1 MQQRKEERCAGGILL
16 LRGLCLGVD
25 LIQSVIVWHF
35 EESRWGRRTRAAR
48 VLMGG
53 KRRQQLKLAE
63 ESMRDA
69 RAADA
74 MASEPEAKISSCA

>member
-1 MQQRKEERCAGGILL
+1 MQQRKEERCACDILL
-16 LRGLCLGVD
+16 LRRLCLGVD
-25 LIQSVIVWHF
+25 LIQSVIVRHF
-35 EESRWGRRTRAAR
+35 RESRWGRRTRAAR